1 MLEALP
7 LWLHIVAAAVWVG
20 SQVMMFV
27 VVIPSL
33 RLTEI
38 LIARHQV
45 LRGVT
50 RRFGYL
56 GLAALILLAL
66 TGVDNLD
73 RYAPDDIFHFRYGY
87 ILAGKLIMLT
97 IAIGLTAVHALWIGP
112 RLLDLQANVDSI
124 DDGAARMRG
133 LRLKSIAT
141 SSMTL
146 VLSLGILFCAALLRS
161 PYAYGAGW

>member
-33 RLTEI
+33 RLTES
-38 LIARHQV
+38 LVARHQV

-56 GLAALILLAL
+56 GLVGADCAC
-66 TGVDNLD
+66 VD
-73 RYAPDDIFHFRYGY
+73 GS
-87 ILAGKLIMLT
+87 GQ
-97 IAIGLTAVHALWIGP
+97 P
-112 RLLDLQANVDSI
+112 R
-124 DDGAARMRG
+124 
-133 LRLKSIAT
+133 
-141 SSMTL
+141 
-146 VLSLGILFCAALLRS
+146 SLCPG
-161 PYAYGAGW
+161 